1 MWATR
6 FDLLPGSRIID
17 VSQAQTPINW
27 QTVKAAGIVG
37 VMVRATQGVRD
48 SVPVGVDTAFVGH
61 VEGALAAGLRVG
73 VYHAYIPHRDPVE
86 QALFFAAVT
95 APYHERL
102 TLGYAIDAELDY
114 DMDAAVIT
122 ERLHQL
128 TRALASGLDTT
139 PIIYTSLNFWNNHVL
154 PTYDAYFGTLPL
166 WVAAWGTDSPKV
178 LRGFSSIWLHQFG
191 KEMVDGQL
199 IDMNR
204 IPVVSTKQFTLQL
217 PVPAPARVT
226 QGFPDRPGYYAQ
238 WGLKGHSAID
248 YGVAEGTPVYAA
260 QDGVVSELFKDDG
273 KHLFGNFIR
282 IRHNWHNDVY
292 VTSYAHLRG
301 FVTELQVGDAVH
313 AGDMIGY
320 SGNTGN
326 SSGPHVH
333 FQLTK
338 NGVLVDPELY
348 LKA

>member
-1 MWATR
+1 MAG
-6 FDLLPGSRIID
+6 FDLPPGSRIID

-27 QTVKAAGIVG
+27 QAVKAAGIVG
-37 VMVRATQGVRD
+37 VMVRATQGVRE

-73 VYHAYIPHRDPVE
+73 AYHAYIPHRDPVE

-114 DMDAAVIT
+114 SMDAAVIT
-122 ERLHQL
+122 YGLYQL
-128 TRALASGLDTT
+128 ARALASGLDTK
-139 PIIYTSLNFWNNHVL
+139 PIIYTSLNFWTNHVL
-154 PTYDAYFGTLPL
+154 PTYDSYFGTLPL
-166 WVAAWGTDSPKV
+166 WVAAWGTESPKV
-178 LRGFSSIWLHQFG
+178 LRGWQSIWLHQFG
-191 KEMVDGQL
+191 KETVDGQE

-204 IPVVSTKQFTLQL
+204 IPAVSSKPFTLQL
-217 PVPAPARVT
+217 PVAAPARVT
-226 QGFPDRPGYYAQ
+226 QRFYDRPEYYKPL
-238 WGLKGHSAID
+238 GLPYHSALD
-248 YGVAEGTPVYAA
+248 YGVAEGTPVYASA
-260 QDGVVSELFKDDG
+260 DGIVSELFKDDG

-301 FVTELQVGDAVH
+301 FVPELQAGDTVH
-313 AGDMIGY
+313 AGKVIGY

-326 SSGPHVH
+326 SSAPHVH

-338 NGVLVDPELY
+338 NGKLVDPLLY